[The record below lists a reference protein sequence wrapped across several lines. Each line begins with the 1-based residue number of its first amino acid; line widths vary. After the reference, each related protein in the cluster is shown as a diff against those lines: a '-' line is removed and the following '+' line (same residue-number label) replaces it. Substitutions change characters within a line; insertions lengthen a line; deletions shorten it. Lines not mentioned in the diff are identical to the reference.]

1 MSTPTE
7 RTPPE
12 YRELQALYERD
23 RWREDAWQCFKASGA
38 DCSGDDARHLNLGE
52 APREVERLRKDYQE
66 SLDAGIDWENRAL
79 RAESDLE
86 QLLEAVRGHG
96 EPESW
101 YWQDNKRLYQVADEI
116 ERSKEEER

>member
-7 RTPPE
+7 CLKARSVE
-12 YRELQALYERD
+12 VHICLECGAIWD
-23 RWREDAWQCFKASGA
+23 RPIRCPFNDAYSPTVPADQVAS
-38 DCSGDDARHLNLGE
+38 DL
-52 APREVERLRKDYQE
+52 
-66 SLDAGIDWENRAL
+66 L
-79 RAESDLE
+79 RAETNLD

-116 ERSKEEER
+116 EKRRR